1 VPDITPGP
9 LNPVNLANVIATE
22 LPANAIIADE
32 AATSGFGLPQALAG
46 APRHTLLALT
56 GGSIGQG
63 LPVAVG
69 AAVAAPDRP
78 VLAIEADGSSLYT
91 IQSLWTMAR
100 EKLNVTTVLVN
111 NAAYAV
117 LRIELARTG
126 AGAAG
131 PRAARLLD
139 LSDPV
144 TDFTRLSEGFG
155 VPARRATTAEE
166 LTDALCWAQSEPGP
180 HLIEAIVP
188 PVA

>member
-1 VPDITPGP
+1 MARPAYRATGHAARRAGHHAGPAEPGQP
-9 LNPVNLANVIATE
+9 RQRDRHRAA
-22 LPANAIIADE
+22 ANAIIADE

-56 GGSIGQG
+56 GGAIGQG

-91 IQSLWTMAR
+91 IQALWTMAR

-131 PRAARLLD
+131 RGPPGC
-139 LSDPV
+139 STCP
-144 TDFTRLSEGFG
+144 TRS
-155 VPARRATTAEE
+155 PT
-166 LTDALCWAQSEPGP
+166 SPG
-180 HLIEAIVP
+180 
-188 PVA
+188 